1 MTQPVVTQMRQVYSR
16 NIFIRKSYCSKM
28 LVFIKAFTY
37 SFSALNQV
45 GPGVDPASKVG
56 GEISALFG
64 SQQRWDR
71 IRVT

>member
-1 MTQPVVTQMRQVYSR
+1 
-16 NIFIRKSYCSKM
+16 M

-71 IRVT
+71 IRVTWVDSGRILRFSFGPGSV